1 MNCLQSRLFG
11 NWARFVTR
19 TALRFT
25 CLCGS
30 KGGKLPKHTATTA
43 SALFPGH
50 QSPMWLETIVV
61 LVAALMVGNEL
72 TVAAFLHPTLYRL
85 SDNLP
90 NSSEK

>member
-1 MNCLQSRLFG
+1 
-11 NWARFVTR
+11 
-19 TALRFT
+19 
-25 CLCGS
+25 
-30 KGGKLPKHTATTA
+30 
-43 SALFPGH
+43 
-50 QSPMWLETIVV
+50 MWLETIVV